1 MMEKGM
7 TLMSNPVA
15 TIKLSVLCL
24 LLVLCL
30 SCESNDKYAGAYEAE
45 GHGGE
50 VLLELKPGGEGA
62 WISGF
67 QEVSFSWYMKGG
79 ELRINTREGGVI
91 VGKVQDGTI
100 EITIPGQE
108 KTLFRKAP

>member
-15 TIKLSVLCL
+15 TIKVSVFCL
-24 LLVLCL
+24 LLALCL
-30 SCESNDKYAGAYEAE
+30 SCESNDRFAGAYEAE

-91 VGKVQDGTI
+91 VGKLKGDAI

-108 KTLFRKAP
+108 KMLFRKAP